1 MFLARSKTR
10 LLAEK
15 INKEERKGTADI
27 IVCAQGKESD
37 DWWELLSSEFEELYR
52 PTIIRE
58 HVPQD
63 FVPFAA
69 KLYRVGLGMG
79 YLELPQA
86 NKFISVPNFTIK

>member
-1 MFLARSKTR
+1 MIIFGRSKTR

-27 IVCAQGKESD
+27 IVCAQSKETD
-37 DWWELLSSEFEELYR
+37 DWWEILSTECEEICR
-52 PTIIRE
+52 PTVIRE

-86 NKFISVPNFTIK
+86 SIIISVL